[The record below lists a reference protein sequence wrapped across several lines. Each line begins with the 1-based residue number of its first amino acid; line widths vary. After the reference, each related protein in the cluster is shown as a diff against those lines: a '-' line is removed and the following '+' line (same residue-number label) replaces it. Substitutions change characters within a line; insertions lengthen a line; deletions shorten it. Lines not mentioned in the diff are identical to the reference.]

1 MLPFVIVA
9 LHLLWGV
16 RTIRLAMETTHAQH
30 FIISSLKGSSMSTN
44 HTSEHNYGLIR
55 WLTYLMFMMFAMTSD
70 SVGEII
76 KEVKIEFAVT
86 NTQAS
91 LMHSLFMIGIAFS
104 GLFLGFLADKFGR
117 KRTLILGLGLF
128 ALSCYLF
135 MFGSTF
141 AFILSLVSLSGL
153 AVGVFKTAALALIG
167 DISRSTK
174 EHTGTMNGAEAFFG
188 VGAIIG
194 PILVA
199 WLITQGV
206 HWTWLYVFAGGLCTL
221 LICMAL
227 MVDYP
232 QTQLS
237 KTQMQQNKP
246 TGFMDS
252 LTLLKDPYAL
262 GFSLGAFLYVAAE
275 SAIYVWMPSY
285 LVCDAS
291 SVSDMYSCYTSDV
304 TQVVAVYAVSVFF
317 ALRALGRFV
326 GIWMMQHFEWT
337 KVLVLF
343 SFLIMLC
350 FIVGLMA
357 GPVLAVFLFP
367 LSGIFMSVIYPT
379 FNSKG
384 ISCFEKR
391 QHGSVAGVIL
401 FFTAAGA
408 AAGPF
413 IMGVVSD
420 AYGGEAKYGFV
431 VATGFSILLFLGL
444 LYNAIFKP
452 TRARL
457 AMIERLEYGEKTS

>member
-1 MLPFVIVA
+1 
-9 LHLLWGV
+9 
-16 RTIRLAMETTHAQH
+16 
-30 FIISSLKGSSMSTN
+30 
-44 HTSEHNYGLIR
+44 
-55 WLTYLMFMMFAMTSD
+55 MFMMFAMTSD

-117 KRTLILGLGLF
+117 KNTLILGLALF
-128 ALSCYLF
+128 AISCYLF
-135 MFGSTF
+135 MVGSTF
-141 AFILSLVSLSGL
+141 AFILSLVTLSGL

-206 HWTWLYVFAGGLCTL
+206 HWTWLYVIAGGLCTI

-227 MVDYP
+227 MVEYP
-232 QTQLS
+232 QS
-237 KTQMQQNKP
+237 KALKEKP
-246 TGFMDS
+246 TSLVDS
-252 LTLLKDPYAL
+252 LKLLKDPYAL
-262 GFSLGAFLYVAAE
+262 GFSIGAFLYVAAE

-285 LVCDAS
+285 LICDANS
-291 SVSDMYSCYTSDV
+291 ASDIYSCYANDS
-304 TQVVAVYAVSVFF
+304 TQTLAIYAVSVFF
-317 ALRALGRFV
+317 ALRAVGRFV

-337 KVLVLF
+337 KVLLLF
-343 SFLIMLC
+343 SFMIMVC
-350 FIVGLMA
+350 FVVGLMT
-357 GPVLAVFLFP
+357 GPTLAVFLFP

-420 AYGGEAKYGFV
+420 AYGGDAKYGFV

-444 LYNAIFKP
+444 LYNAIAQP

-457 AMIERLEYGEKTS
+457 AMIEKREYGVDSTTPG

>member
-1 MLPFVIVA
+1 
-9 LHLLWGV
+9 
-16 RTIRLAMETTHAQH
+16 
-30 FIISSLKGSSMSTN
+30 MSTN
-44 HTSEHNYGLIR
+44 QTSEHNYGLIR

-117 KRTLILGLGLF
+117 KKTLILGLALF
-128 ALSCYLF
+128 AISCYLF
-135 MFGSTF
+135 MVGSTF
-141 AFILSLVSLSGL
+141 AFILSLVTLSGL

-206 HWTWLYVFAGGLCTL
+206 HWTWLYVIAGGLCTV

-227 MVDYP
+227 MVEYP
-232 QTQLS
+232 QS
-237 KTQMQQNKP
+237 KAIKEKP
-246 TGFMDS
+246 TNLVDS
-252 LTLLKDPYAL
+252 LKLLKDPYAL
-262 GFSLGAFLYVAAE
+262 GFSIGAFLYVAAE

-285 LVCDAS
+285 LICDANS
-291 SVSDMYSCYTSDV
+291 ASDIYSCYANES
-304 TQVVAVYAVSVFF
+304 TQTLAIYAVSVFF
-317 ALRALGRFV
+317 ALRAVGRFV

-337 KVLVLF
+337 KVLLLF
-343 SFLIMLC
+343 SFMIMMC
-350 FIVGLMA
+350 FVVGLIA
-357 GPVLAVFLFP
+357 GQTLAVFLFP

-420 AYGGEAKYGFV
+420 ANGGDAKYGFV

-444 LYNAIFKP
+444 LYNAIAQP
-452 TRARL
+452 TRERL
-457 AMIERLEYGEKTS
+457 AMIEKREYGVPQHT

>member
-1 MLPFVIVA
+1 
-9 LHLLWGV
+9 
-16 RTIRLAMETTHAQH
+16 
-30 FIISSLKGSSMSTN
+30 MSTN
-44 HTSEHNYGLIR
+44 QTSEHNYGLIR

-117 KRTLILGLGLF
+117 KNTLILGLALF
-128 ALSCYLF
+128 AISCYLF
-135 MFGSTF
+135 MVGSTF
-141 AFILSLVSLSGL
+141 AFILSLVTLSGL

-206 HWTWLYVFAGGLCTL
+206 HWTWLYVIAGGLCTI

-227 MVDYP
+227 MVEYP
-232 QTQLS
+232 QS
-237 KTQMQQNKP
+237 KALKEKP
-246 TGFMDS
+246 TSLVDS
-252 LTLLKDPYAL
+252 LKLLKDPYAL
-262 GFSLGAFLYVAAE
+262 GFSIGAFLYVAAE

-285 LVCDAS
+285 LICDANS
-291 SVSDMYSCYTSDV
+291 ASDIYSCYANDS
-304 TQVVAVYAVSVFF
+304 TQTLAIYAVSVFF
-317 ALRALGRFV
+317 ALRAVGRFV

-337 KVLVLF
+337 KVLLLF
-343 SFLIMLC
+343 SFMIMVC
-350 FIVGLMA
+350 FVVGLMT
-357 GPVLAVFLFP
+357 GPTLAVFLFP

-420 AYGGEAKYGFV
+420 AYGGDAKYGFV

-444 LYNAIFKP
+444 LYNAIAQP

-457 AMIERLEYGEKTS
+457 AMIEKREYGVDSTTPG

>member
-1 MLPFVIVA
+1 
-9 LHLLWGV
+9 
-16 RTIRLAMETTHAQH
+16 
-30 FIISSLKGSSMSTN
+30 MSTN
-44 HTSEHNYGLIR
+44 QTSEHNYGLIR

-117 KRTLILGLGLF
+117 KKTLILGLALF
-128 ALSCYLF
+128 AISCYLF
-135 MFGSTF
+135 MVGSTF
-141 AFILSLVSLSGL
+141 AFILSLVTLSGL

-206 HWTWLYVFAGGLCTL
+206 HWTWLYVIAGGLCTV

-227 MVDYP
+227 MVEYP
-232 QTQLS
+232 QS
-237 KTQMQQNKP
+237 KAIKEKP
-246 TGFMDS
+246 TSLVDS
-252 LTLLKDPYAL
+252 LKLLKDPYAL
-262 GFSLGAFLYVAAE
+262 GFSIGAFLYVAAE

-285 LVCDAS
+285 LICEANS
-291 SVSDMYSCYTSDV
+291 ASDMYSCYANES
-304 TQVVAVYAVSVFF
+304 TQTLAIYAVSVFF
-317 ALRALGRFV
+317 ALRAVGRFV
-326 GIWMMQHFEWT
+326 GIWMMQHYEWT
-337 KVLVLF
+337 KVLLLF
-343 SFLIMLC
+343 SFMIMLC
-350 FIVGLMA
+350 FLVGLIA
-357 GPVLAVFLFP
+357 GPMLAVFLFP

-420 AYGGEAKYGFV
+420 AYGGDAKYGFV

-444 LYNAIFKP
+444 LYNAIVQP
-452 TRARL
+452 TRERL
-457 AMIERLEYGEKTS
+457 AMIEKREYGVDSTTAS

>member
-1 MLPFVIVA
+1 M
-9 LHLLWGV
+9 
-16 RTIRLAMETTHAQH
+16 
-30 FIISSLKGSSMSTN
+30 
-44 HTSEHNYGLIR
+44 
-55 WLTYLMFMMFAMTSD
+55 
-70 SVGEII
+70 
-76 KEVKIEFAVT
+76 T

-117 KRTLILGLGLF
+117 KKTLILGLALF
-128 ALSCYLF
+128 AISCYLF
-135 MFGSTF
+135 MVGSTF
-141 AFILSLVSLSGL
+141 AFILSLVTLSGL

-206 HWTWLYVFAGGLCTL
+206 HWTWLYVIAGGLCTV

-227 MVDYP
+227 MVEYP
-232 QTQLS
+232 ES
-237 KTQMQQNKP
+237 KAIKEKP
-246 TGFMDS
+246 TSLVDS
-252 LTLLKDPYAL
+252 LKLLKDPYAL
-262 GFSLGAFLYVAAE
+262 GFSIGAFLYVAAE

-285 LVCDAS
+285 LICDANS
-291 SVSDMYSCYTSDV
+291 ASDIYSCYANES
-304 TQVVAVYAVSVFF
+304 TQTLAIYAVSVFF
-317 ALRALGRFV
+317 ALRAVGRFV

-337 KVLVLF
+337 KVLLLF
-343 SFLIMLC
+343 SFMIMMC
-350 FIVGLMA
+350 FVVGLIA
-357 GPVLAVFLFP
+357 GQTLAVFLFP

-420 AYGGEAKYGFV
+420 ANGGDAKYGFV

-444 LYNAIFKP
+444 LYNAIAQP
-452 TRARL
+452 TRERL
-457 AMIERLEYGEKTS
+457 AMIEKREYGVPQHT

>member
-1 MLPFVIVA
+1 M
-9 LHLLWGV
+9 
-16 RTIRLAMETTHAQH
+16 TTH
-30 FIISSLKGSSMSTN
+30 KTG
-44 HTSEHNYGLIR
+44 EHNLTLIR

-76 KEVKIEFAVT
+76 KEVKIEFGVT

-117 KRTLILGLGLF
+117 KKTLVLGLALF

-135 MFGSTF
+135 LVGNTF
-141 AFILSLVSLSGL
+141 SFILSLITLSGL

-199 WLITQGV
+199 WLISQGV
-206 HWTWLYVFAGGLCTL
+206 HWTWLYVIAGGLCTV
-221 LICMAL
+221 LIAMAL
-227 MVDYP
+227 LVKYP
-232 QTQLS
+232 QHES
-237 KTQMQQNKP
+237 KQVKP
-246 TGFMDS
+246 TRLIDS
-252 LTLLKDPYAL
+252 LKLLKDPYAL

-285 LVCDAS
+285 LICEAS
-291 SVSDMYSCYTSDV
+291 SGADIYACYSNSSTQMLAIYSVS
-304 TQVVAVYAVSVFF
+304 AFF
-317 ALRALGRFV
+317 ALRAAGRFV

-337 KVLVLF
+337 KVLLIF
-343 SFLIMLC
+343 SFAIMAC
-350 FIVGLMA
+350 FTVGLIA
-357 GPVLAVFLFP
+357 GPTTAVYLFP

-420 AYGGEAKYGFV
+420 ANGGDAKYGFI
-431 VATGFSILLFLGL
+431 VATGFSILLFVGL
-444 LYNAIFKP
+444 LYNAIAQP
-452 TRARL
+452 TKERL
-457 AMIERLEYGEKTS
+457 ALIEQQEYGNREI

>member
-1 MLPFVIVA
+1 
-9 LHLLWGV
+9 
-16 RTIRLAMETTHAQH
+16 
-30 FIISSLKGSSMSTN
+30 MSTN
-44 HTSEHNYGLIR
+44 QTSEHNYGLIR

-117 KRTLILGLGLF
+117 KKTLILGLALF
-128 ALSCYLF
+128 AISCYLF
-135 MFGSTF
+135 MVGSTF
-141 AFILSLVSLSGL
+141 AFILSLVTLSGL

-206 HWTWLYVFAGGLCTL
+206 HWTWLYVIAGGLCTV

-227 MVDYP
+227 MVEYP
-232 QTQLS
+232 QS
-237 KTQMQQNKP
+237 KAIKEKP
-246 TGFMDS
+246 TNLVDS
-252 LTLLKDPYAL
+252 LKLLKDPYAL
-262 GFSLGAFLYVAAE
+262 GFSFGAFLYVAAE

-285 LVCDAS
+285 LICDANS
-291 SVSDMYSCYTSDV
+291 ASDIYSCYANES
-304 TQVVAVYAVSVFF
+304 TQTLAIYAVSVFF
-317 ALRALGRFV
+317 ALRAVGRFV

-337 KVLVLF
+337 KVLLLF
-343 SFLIMLC
+343 SFMIMMC
-350 FIVGLMA
+350 FVVGLIA
-357 GPVLAVFLFP
+357 GQTLAVFLFP

-420 AYGGEAKYGFV
+420 ANGGDAKYGFV

-444 LYNAIFKP
+444 LYNAIAQP
-452 TRARL
+452 TRERL
-457 AMIERLEYGEKTS
+457 AMIEKREYGVPQHT